1 MKKKFIPRTVG
12 YYGMTAH
19 PLIVGDT
26 CMESDELCTD
36 YGKFERKGEVRHKVS
51 RELIRVR
58 ADLADTWFSIPATSD
73 IEHGYVTA
81 QENPDGIRGELV
93 FIPHTNQLDETPAQY
108 RARCR
113 KDSK

>member
-12 YYGMTAH
+12 RYLSVAH

-26 CMESDELCTD
+26 CIESEELCTG
-36 YGKFERKGEVRHKVS
+36 YGKFERKGEVRHRMS
-51 RELIRVR
+51 GELVRVR
-58 ADLADTWFSIPATSD
+58 ADLSDTWFSIPATTAT
-73 IEHGYVTA
+73 EHGFVLLSCL
-81 QENPDGIRGELV
+81 GGEEMV

>member
-12 YYGMTAH
+12 HYFSVAR

-26 CMESDELCTD
+26 CIESEELCTD

-51 RELIRVR
+51 HELVLVR
-58 ADLADTWFSIPATSD
+58 ADLPDTWFSIPATTTT
-73 IEHGYVTA
+73 EHGYVTA
-81 QENPDGIRGELV
+81 QEEVDGRRELV

>member
-12 YYGMTAH
+12 RYFSVAY

-26 CMESDELCTD
+26 CIESEELCTD

-58 ADLADTWFSIPATSD
+58 ADIADTWFSIPATSD

-81 QENPDGIRGELV
+81 QEKVDGLRELV